1 MRPNDFAEA
10 APGRL
15 VFGQEGYCAFVPEP
29 LPPNPVLDRSLILQL
44 TEAYGALGELAGVGH
59 RLPNPHLLIGAFLR
73 REAVL
78 SSRIE
83 GTLATAQELLLFEV
97 MPTEPP
103 RTPDVREVANYVR
116 AMEHGLKRLKELP
129 VSLRLLRELHEVL
142 MHGVRG
148 QEKRPGEFRTIQ
160 NYVGKPGTPLQE
172 ARFVPPPPT
181 EMQQSL
187 NELEKYLHRESE
199 WPFLV
204 ELALIHYQF
213 EAIHP
218 FIDGNGRIGRL
229 LISLLLCERKLL
241 PQPLLYL
248 SAYFERH
255 KNEYYDH
262 LLRVSQK
269 GAWLDWIRFFLR
281 GIAEQSRDAVVRSA
295 RLLALWEQYRT
306 TMQTPRASALVL
318 RLIDYLFSYPALTIP
333 QASQMLNLTFRSAQA
348 NVQRLVEAGILVE
361 RTGGR
366 RNRIFVAPEIVS
378 LIETETP

>member
-15 VFGQEGYCAFVPEP
+15 VFGQEGHCAFVPEP

-116 AMEHGLKRLKELP
+116 ALEHGLKRLKELP

-148 QEKRPGEFRTIQ
+148 QEKHPGEFRTIQ
-160 NYVGKPGTPLQE
+160 NYIGRPGTPLQE
-172 ARFVPPPPT
+172 ARFVPPPPA

-187 NELEKYLHRESE
+187 HELEKYLHRESE

-281 GIAEQSRDAVVRSA
+281 GIAEQSRDAVIRSA

-306 TMQTPRASALVL
+306 TMQTPRASALIL